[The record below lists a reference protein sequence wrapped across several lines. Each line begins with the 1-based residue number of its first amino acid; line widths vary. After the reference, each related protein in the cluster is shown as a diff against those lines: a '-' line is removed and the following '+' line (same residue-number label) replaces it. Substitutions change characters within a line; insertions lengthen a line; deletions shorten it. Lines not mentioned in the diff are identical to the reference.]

1 MADAKKDPLD
11 RIAVGALG
19 EWAKGKSLEDLEV
32 DVTSGEPFFPD
43 TITRIDYLE
52 RKLIE
57 TPVLFRLPTPLEQ
70 TESHV
75 RALDY
80 LAKVKGLPASDFTE
94 EKAIS
99 FFGQALVTYTDDL
112 FTLEISLRKSSD
124 KTRTYMVATELDRNH
139 PTPSIHQALEKLTH
153 LRKMIDY
160 RLDSADLEDPV
171 NFWAIIGGIAKRK
184 NLSPLVGIGSDALD
198 SYLIAMAC
206 KLSTFRTEQLSQASS
221 ASSTP
226 SG

>member
-94 EKAIS
+94 ILTFPRPPTS
-99 FFGQALVTYTDDL
+99 G
-112 FTLEISLRKSSD
+112 S
-124 KTRTYMVATELDRNH
+124 AT
-139 PTPSIHQALEKLTH
+139 
-153 LRKMIDY
+153 
-160 RLDSADLEDPV
+160 
-171 NFWAIIGGIAKRK
+171 
-184 NLSPLVGIGSDALD
+184 SDATCPL
-198 SYLIAMAC
+198 
-206 KLSTFRTEQLSQASS
+206 KRNRSQPARASER
-221 ASSTP
+221 SSQR
-226 SG
+226 S

>member
-1 MADAKKDPLD
+1 
-11 RIAVGALG
+11 
-19 EWAKGKSLEDLEV
+19 
-32 DVTSGEPFFPD
+32 
-43 TITRIDYLE
+43 
-52 RKLIE
+52 
-57 TPVLFRLPTPLEQ
+57 
-70 TESHV
+70 
-75 RALDY
+75 
-80 LAKVKGLPASDFTE
+80 
-94 EKAIS
+94 
-99 FFGQALVTYTDDL
+99 
-112 FTLEISLRKSSD
+112 
-124 KTRTYMVATELDRNH
+124 MVATELDRNH